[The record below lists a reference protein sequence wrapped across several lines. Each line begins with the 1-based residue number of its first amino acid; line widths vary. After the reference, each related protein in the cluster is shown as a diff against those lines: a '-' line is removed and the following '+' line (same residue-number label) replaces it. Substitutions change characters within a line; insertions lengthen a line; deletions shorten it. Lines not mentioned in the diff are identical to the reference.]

1 MASEAEVLL
10 CPAMNHRMWQ
20 HPATQENLRRLKS
33 FGYEILSPE
42 TGSLACGE
50 SGPGRLPEA
59 QVVVSWIRRLLSPK
73 DLWGTKVLVTAGP
86 TREPI
91 DRVRFISNRSSGRMG
106 VALAQTAWYRGA
118 EVHLVHG
125 PLSVPLP
132 IGPSCIFV
140 ETVQEMLEAILKR
153 WNKIDILIMA
163 AAVADFVVGN
173 PQPGKIKKT
182 SSYTL
187 SLKKAPDILQIL
199 QERRRPGQTVVGFAA
214 EEGPVLKAEAS
225 RKLKEK
231 GLDLIVANDITRED
245 TGFDTETNEVLVLD
259 RLGGQRLIPKASK
272 EEIAWAIWDEVL
284 RVRRD
289 VAT

>member
-1 MASEAEVLL
+1 
-10 CPAMNHRMWQ
+10 
-20 HPATQENLRRLKS
+20 
-33 FGYEILSPE
+33 LSPE

-59 QVVVSWIRRLLSPK
+59 QVVLAWIKRLLSPK
-73 DLWGTKVLVTAGP
+73 DLWGTNVLVTAGP

-91 DRVRFISNRSSGRMG
+91 DQVRFISNRSSGRMG

-118 EVHLVHG
+118 QVYMVHG

-132 IGPSCIFV
+132 IGPSSIFV
-140 ETVQEMLEAILKR
+140 ETVQEMLEAILQY
-153 WNKIDILIMA
+153 WDKIDILIMA
-163 AAVADFVVGN
+163 AAVSDFVVET

-187 SLKKAPDILQIL
+187 CLKKAPDILQTL
-199 QERRRPGQTVVGFAA
+199 RGKRRPGQTIVGFAA

-225 RKLKEK
+225 RKLQEK
-231 GLDLIVANDITRED
+231 DLDLIVANDITRED

-259 RLGGQRLIPKASK
+259 RLGGQRLLPKAPK
-272 EEIAWAIWDEVL
+272 EKIAWAVWDEVL
-284 RVRRD
+284 RVRRN
-289 VAT
+289 VAI